1 MNSATPRFCRSRH
14 DRMIAGVAGGLALRL
29 RWNPVV
35 VRGAFVVLALAT
47 FVLPV
52 ALLYLILWL
61 FMPEE
66 GC

>member
-1 MNSATPRFCRSRH
+1 
-14 DRMIAGVAGGLALRL
+14 MIAGVAGGLALRL
-29 RWNPVV
+29 RWNPVI